1 MHRVTWKTYGD
12 NENYREFS
20 EYAAAKRFFW
30 FLQKQSWATHAEL
43 RVGEQMQYQTTIN
56 IALDTSS
63 LVITYDAMM
72 PTEAESVS
80 AALAD
85 FTASGYAAEELLSIE
100 TRAYEDP

>member
-43 RVGEQMQYQTTIN
+43 RVGEQMQYVSTIE
-56 IALDTSS
+56 IEDSSITS
-63 LVITYDAMM
+63 IIYQPKD
-72 PTEAESVS
+72 TEAESVAAAIASYTKDGHS
-80 AALAD
+80 AESLM
-85 FTASGYAAEELLSIE
+85 SIK
-100 TRAYEDP
+100 TVAYEGP